1 MKGEKKMLSDATV
14 TITKKEYE
22 NFLRES
28 ERINIVKRHMKKD
41 GYISDSYLKIIFNF
55 EESEGEK

>member
-1 MKGEKKMLSDATV
+1 MLSDATV

-28 ERINIVKRHMKKD
+28 ERINIVKRHLKKD
-41 GYISDSYLKIIFNF
+41 GYISDSDLKIIFNF